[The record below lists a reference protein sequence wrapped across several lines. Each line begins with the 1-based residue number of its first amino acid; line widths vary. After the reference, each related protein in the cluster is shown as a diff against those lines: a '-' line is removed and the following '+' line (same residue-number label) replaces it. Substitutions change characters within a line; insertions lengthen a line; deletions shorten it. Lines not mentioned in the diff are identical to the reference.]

1 MYTQAMLDEIN
12 RIVSTKRRRTG
23 CSVSLAGSAG
33 LALSVQC
40 CLTIH
45 APGAVCC
52 YDKCVA
58 MATVTLDAR
67 AMLATAVRTIQY
79 TVLISVRKNFY
90 VKQAF
95 LSDLWLV
102 RLQSAVCVGFL
113 DFSINSSSREC
124 FVKFNQNT
132 LKLTI

>member
-1 MYTQAMLDEIN
+1 MYTRAILDEID

-52 YDKCVA
+52 YNKCVA

-79 TVLISVRKNFY
+79 LYSTSRR
-90 VKQAF
+90 
-95 LSDLWLV
+95 D
-102 RLQSAVCVGFL
+102 QST
-113 DFSINSSSREC
+113 S
-124 FVKFNQNT
+124 
-132 LKLTI
+132 

>member
-1 MYTQAMLDEIN
+1 MYTRAMLDKID

-45 APGAVCC
+45 PPGAVYCHN
-52 YDKCVA
+52 KCVA

-79 TVLISVRKNFY
+79 LYSTSRR
-90 VKQAF
+90 
-95 LSDLWLV
+95 D
-102 RLQSAVCVGFL
+102 QST
-113 DFSINSSSREC
+113 S
-124 FVKFNQNT
+124 
-132 LKLTI
+132 